1 MLSNVKKGDLIVTG
15 NQESFIV
22 IDTDYDRSKYPI
34 KAVSIN
40 NTTLNAYFTRTGNNI
55 GRRQLDIVAVYPM
68 STCLSTKHKELF
80 IKESDF
86 NQTYKQIDSNFQ
98 FISTGLFQN
107 NLIVKASNKTYNLSS
122 KKRRLMS
129 TLEDYKQWAID
140 TQAKN

>member
-15 NQESFIV
+15 DQKSFIV
-22 IDTDYDRSKYPI
+22 IDTDYNRSNYPI

-55 GRRQLDIVAVYPM
+55 GRRQLDIVTIYPM

-86 NQTYKQIDSNFQ
+86 DKTYKQIDSNFQ

-107 NLIVKASNKTYNLSS
+107 NLIIEASNKTHNLSV
-122 KKRRLMS
+122 KKRILMS
-129 TLEDYKQWAID
+129 TLEKY
-140 TQAKN
+140 

>member
-15 NQESFIV
+15 DQKSFIV
-22 IDTDYDRSKYPI
+22 IDTDYNRSNYPI

-55 GRRQLDIVAVYPM
+55 GRRQLDIVTVYPI
-68 STCLSTKHKELF
+68 SACLSIKHKELF

-107 NLIVKASNKTYNLSS
+107 NLIIEASNKTHNLSV
-122 KKRRLMS
+122 KKRILMS
-129 TLEDYKQWAID
+129 TLEKY
-140 TQAKN
+140 

>member
-15 NQESFIV
+15 DQKSFIV
-22 IDTDYDRSKYPI
+22 IDTDYNRSNYPI

-55 GRRQLDIVAVYPM
+55 GRRQLDIVTVYPM

-86 NQTYKQIDSNFQ
+86 DKTYKQIDSNFQ

-107 NLIVKASNKTYNLSS
+107 NLIIEASNKTHNLSV
-122 KKRRLMS
+122 KKRILMS
-129 TLEDYKQWAID
+129 TLEKY
-140 TQAKN
+140 

>member
-15 NQESFIV
+15 DQQSFIV
-22 IDTDYDRSKYPI
+22 IDTNYDRSKYPI

-40 NTTLNAYFTRTGNNI
+40 NTTLNAYFTRIGNNI

-68 STCLSTKHKELF
+68 STCLSIKHKELF
-80 IKESDF
+80 IKEHNFDK
-86 NQTYKQIDSNFQ
+86 TYKQIDSNLEL
-98 FISTGLFQN
+98 ISTGLFQN

-129 TLEDYKQWAID
+129 TLERY
-140 TQAKN
+140 

>member
-1 MLSNVKKGDLIVTG
+1 MLSNIKKGDLIVTG
-15 NQESFIV
+15 DQQSFIV
-22 IDTDYDRSKYPI
+22 LDTDYDKSKYPI

-55 GRRQLDIVAVYPM
+55 GRRQLAIVAVYPM
-68 STCLSTKHKELF
+68 SACLSIKHKELF

-86 NQTYKQIDSNFQ
+86 NQTYKQIDSNLEL
-98 FISTGLFQN
+98 ISTGLFQN
-107 NLIVKASNKTYNLSS
+107 NLIIKASNKTYNLSS